1 MLPGL
6 LTLYIAQETLA
17 VSPMLRLIDLTKEY
31 DVNGDS
37 ARRVLA
43 TDRLNLEITQGEVF
57 GLVGPNGAGKSTAL
71 KMICG
76 LLLPTS
82 GRVLVNNVDVEHRR
96 EEAQRYI
103 GYLSDFF
110 SLYDELTVYQYL
122 EYFARSYK
130 LPIDSVPG
138 RVTEV
143 ILRVG
148 LESKRDSLISGLSR
162 GMKQRLGIARAVI
175 HDPPLIVLDEPAAGL
190 DPKARHDLKQ
200 LLRGF
205 QGRGRTILITSHVL
219 ADLEEICTTIGILEK
234 GRLIRVG
241 KIEEILQVAAG
252 PQGAAPAAPRLVR
265 IRLSASG
272 FPLESWLAARNGV
285 SRVAASPLGTL
296 FEFAGGDSD
305 LSELVKAL
313 VTAGAPLAA
322 VEQPGL
328 TLEEAYSRIAKGETM

>member
-1 MLPGL
+1 
-6 LTLYIAQETLA
+6 
-17 VSPMLRLIDLTKEY
+17 MLRLIDLTKEY
-31 DVNGDS
+31 DVDGDPE
-37 ARRVLA
+37 RRVLA
-43 TDRLNLEITQGEVF
+43 ADRLNLEVTAGEVF
-57 GLVGPNGAGKSTAL
+57 GLVGPNGAGKSTTL

-82 GRVLVNNVDVEHRR
+82 GRVLVNNVDVERRR

-103 GYLSDFF
+103 GYLADFF
-110 SLYDELTVYQYL
+110 SLYDELTVYEYL
-122 EYFARSYK
+122 EYFGRAYK
-130 LPIDSVPG
+130 LAPDSIPA
-138 RVTEV
+138 RITET

-148 LESKRDSLISGLSR
+148 LESKRDAAIAGLSR

-175 HDPPLIVLDEPAAGL
+175 HDPPLLVLDEPAAGL

-205 QGRGRTILITSHVL
+205 QGRGRTIVITSHVL
-219 ADLEEICTTIGILEK
+219 SDLEEICTSIGILEK

-241 KIEEILQVAAG
+241 KIEEILQ
-252 PQGAAPAAPRLVR
+252 PAPGQPAAAPRVIR
-265 IRLSASG
+265 MRLSTPG
-272 FPLESWLAARNGV
+272 FALESWLAVRTGV
-285 SRVAASPLGTL
+285 SRVATSGLGTL
-296 FEFAGGDSD
+296 FEFAGSDAD

-328 TLEEAYSRIAKGETM
+328 TLEEAYSRIAKGEVM

>member
-1 MLPGL
+1 
-6 LTLYIAQETLA
+6 
-17 VSPMLRLIDLTKEY
+17 MLRLIELTKEY
-31 DVNGDS
+31 DVEGDS

-43 TDRLNLEITQGEVF
+43 TDRLNLEIAQGEVF

-82 GRVLVNNVDVEHRR
+82 GRVLVNDVDVEHRR
-96 EEAQRYI
+96 EEAQGHI

-122 EYFARSYK
+122 DYFARAYK

-200 LLRGF
+200 LLRAF

-252 PQGAAPAAPRLVR
+252 SQGAAPAAPRVVR
-265 IRLSASG
+265 IRLSSSG
-272 FPLESWLAARNGV
+272 FPLDSWLTVRHGV

-296 FEFAGGDSD
+296 FEFAGGDTD

-328 TLEEAYSRIAKGETM
+328 TLEEAYTRIAKGETM

>member
-1 MLPGL
+1 
-6 LTLYIAQETLA
+6 
-17 VSPMLRLIDLTKEY
+17 MLRLIDLTKEY
-31 DVNGDS
+31 DADGDS

-43 TDRLNLEITQGEVF
+43 TDRLNLEITPGEVF

-82 GRVLVNNVDVEHRR
+82 GRVMVNNVDVEQGR

-103 GYLSDFF
+103 GYLADFF

-122 EYFARSYK
+122 DYFARAYK
-130 LPIDSVPG
+130 LPIDSIPG

-148 LESKRDSLISGLSR
+148 LEGKRDSAIAGLSR

-175 HDPPLIVLDEPAAGL
+175 HDPPLIILDEPAAGL
-190 DPKARHDLKQ
+190 DPKARHELKQ
-200 LLRGF
+200 LLRTL

-241 KIEEILQVAAG
+241 KIEEILQACAG
-252 PQGAAPAAPRLVR
+252 PQGAAPAAPRVVR
-265 IRLSASG
+265 IRLSSPG
-272 FPLESWLAARNGV
+272 FAIEQWLGERPGV
-285 SRVAASPLGTL
+285 SHVAASPLGTL
-296 FEFAGGDSD
+296 FEFSGNDSD
-305 LSELVKAL
+305 LSELIKAL
-313 VTAGAPLAA
+313 VTAGAPVAA

-328 TLEEAYSRIAKGETM
+328 SLEEAYSRISKGETM